1 MNGMELEVITPAEKR
16 RLFPDRQLPLRSKWR
31 LRKTLARKMAFRP
44 IEAEDVKFA
53 WAAYKKG
60 ALTSMAGP
68 FAQPNLTAEEFN
80 IEFQATVTARYHGA
94 WTLFAE
100 VSKRGHMPVGLVL
113 AFYSHPDPA
122 LSPFMIVADIVWF
135 PWASA
140 RNRIEAAVHFFS
152 VIRSSIPMVGYANG
166 DMNKRFFE
174 MICQHGITRRIGTTF
189 NMAKDEPVAVFE
201 TRLSK

>member
-1 MNGMELEVITPAEKR
+1 MIQEPPR
-16 RLFPDRQLPLRSKWR
+16 YKWR
-31 LRKTLARKMAFRP
+31 LRKTLARRVSYRP

-60 ALTSMAGP
+60 ALAPMAGP
-68 FAQPNLTAEEFN
+68 FVNPDMTAEEFN
-80 IEFQATVTARYHGA
+80 VAFQATVTTRYHGA
-94 WTLFAE
+94 WTLSADTR
-100 VSKRGHMPVGLVL
+100 RGNMPIGIVL

-135 PWASA
+135 PWSSP
-140 RNRIEAAVHFFS
+140 RNRVEAAVYFFS

-166 DMNKRFFE
+166 DVNKRFCE
-174 MICQHGITRRIGTTF
+174 MICQHGVTRRVGTTF
-189 NMAKDEPVAVFE
+189 NVIKGEPVAVFE